1 MIELKHIR
9 DFDGFLSESELS
21 TDKPRIF
28 VLHRTGDDVGEVR
41 TEEGKHV
48 ADVNPGLIEDGIMT
62 HEDDLSGLR
71 EYLIKKG
78 KMSQNDTLTPAQNV
92 GGANSMVPNRGT
104 DSAFGQLAV
113 PVV

>member
-1 MIELKHIR
+1 MVELKHIQ
-9 DFDGFLSESELS
+9 DFDGFLTESDLY

-28 VLHRTGDDVGEVR
+28 LLHKTGDGQGEVR
-41 TEEGKHV
+41 TEDGGHV
-48 ADVNPGLIEDGIMT
+48 ADVNSGLIEDGTMS
-62 HEDDLSGLR
+62 HEDDLTGLR
-71 EYLIKKG
+71 DYLIKKG
-78 KMSQNDTLTPAQNV
+78 KMSQNDTLTPAQSV